1 MLLPTG
7 RANIDF
13 LEVIPIKYILKNIR
27 LFATKNTLVFILFL
41 VSLFVSVT
49 VLLAAYGIYTEYHEK
64 SDRDIQGTLGLYD
77 SQGNKLEESDLEY
90 LLFQQGFDKYYERPM
105 KFEECRGFFYDLGT
119 IFGDKLDYIDFTCLP
134 EHINEMEL
142 LNNVD
147 IEEGYVPF
155 ISIIS
160 AYKDDKVV
168 PSTVSADIVKLGRN
182 FTDKEFETNAK
193 VCIVGMEELQ
203 KHNHEYMDLTEENGT
218 YYVTTNGVKYEVVGY
233 LNPEAMCVVI
243 PPSVAPGNCYVGSGF
258 DIKLNDVPTA
268 EEYREFTEL
277 VSYYFADLITEVT
290 EMPVANI
297 DTEYFYNTN
306 IWISVIIALAA
317 AINLAVLYQYVLVS
331 RRKTLAIFR
340 LVGATKNRIRR
351 LYILET
357 TLISSVMFVISTVI
371 FNVAIKPFIIEV
383 YPYIENLYT
392 LKVYAIMFLIYMA
405 VTVVILN
412 IMIMRYV
419 SKAPVNLMK
428 EEN

>member
-1 MLLPTG
+1 M
-7 RANIDF
+7 
-13 LEVIPIKYILKNIR
+13 IPIKYTLKNIR

-77 SQGNKLEESDLEY
+77 SQGNKREESDIEY

-119 IFGDKLDYIDFTCLP
+119 ILGDKIDYIDFSCLP
-134 EHINEMEL
+134 ELIDLDEL
-142 LNNVD
+142 LENPSD
-147 IEEGYVPF
+147 DSYIPF
-155 ISIIS
+155 IDVIS
-160 AYKDDKVV
+160 GYEDGKIAPATAYANI
-168 PSTVSADIVKLGRN
+168 TVQSGRY
-182 FTDKEFETNAK
+182 FTEKEIDTKAK
-193 VCIVGMEELQ
+193 VCVVGLEEL
-203 KHNHEYMDLTEENGT
+203 KEHNHEYMDLTKENET
-218 YYVTTNGVKYEVVGY
+218 YYVTTNGVKYEVIGY
-233 LNPEAMCVVI
+233 YNPMSMSVSI
-243 PPSVAPGNCYVGSGF
+243 PPDVAPGNCYVGSGF

-277 VSYYFADLITEVT
+277 VSYYFADLITDVT
-290 EMPVANI
+290 EMPVANV

-357 TLISSVMFVISTVI
+357 TLISSVIFVISTVI

>member
-1 MLLPTG
+1 M
-7 RANIDF
+7 
-13 LEVIPIKYILKNIR
+13 IPIKYILKNIR

-119 IFGDKLDYIDFTCLP
+119 ILGDKIDYIDFTCMP
-134 EHINEMEL
+134 EVMNLFDTFNTTGYAPYISVVSSFKDGEL
-142 LNNVD
+142 AIPDNFNTVFS
-147 IEEGYVPF
+147 GRYF
-155 ISIIS
+155 SN
-160 AYKDDKVV
+160 DDFK
-168 PSTVSADIVKLGRN
+168 
-182 FTDKEFETNAK
+182 TNAK
-193 VCIVGMEELQ
+193 VCIVGFEELQ
-203 KHNHEYMDLTEENGT
+203 EHNHEYMDLTKENET
-218 YYVTTNGVKYEVVGY
+218 YYVTTNGVKYEVIGY
-233 LNPEAMCVVI
+233 HNPQAMAVTVT
-243 PPSVAPGNCYVGSGF
+243 PGAAPGNCYVGSGF

>member
-1 MLLPTG
+1 M
-7 RANIDF
+7 R
-13 LEVIPIKYILKNIR
+13 YILKNIK
-27 LFATKNTLVFILFL
+27 LFALKNTLVFILFL

-64 SDRDIQGTLGLYD
+64 ADRDIQGTEGLYD
-77 SQGNKLEESDLEY
+77 LEGNKREESDIEY
-90 LLFQQGFDKYYERPM
+90 LLFQQGLDKYYERPM

-119 IFGDKLDYIDFTCLP
+119 IFGDKIDYIDFSCLP
-134 EHINEMEL
+134 ELI
-142 LNNVD
+142 D
-147 IEEGYVPF
+147 IDDLYRKSTGQTYVPY
-155 ISIIS
+155 ISVTS
-160 AYKDDKVV
+160 GYKDGELAV
-168 PSTVSADIVKLGRN
+168 PDSFTTVYGGRY
-182 FTDKEFETNAK
+182 FTNEDYRIDAK
-193 VCIVGMEELQ
+193 VCIIGFEELQ

-218 YYVTTNGVKYEVVGY
+218 YYVMTNGVKYEVIGY
-233 LNPEAMCVVI
+233 HNPEAMAVTVT
-243 PPSVAPGNCYVGSGF
+243 PGAAPGDCYVGGSF
-258 DIKLNDVPTA
+258 DLKLKEVPTA
-268 EEYREFTEL
+268 DEYRKFTEL
-277 VSYYFADLITEVT
+277 VSYYFADLISDVT
-290 EMPVANI
+290 KMPTANI
-297 DTEYFYNTN
+297 DTQYFYNTN

-340 LVGATKNRIRR
+340 LVGGTKNRIRR
-351 LYILET
+351 LYIFET
-357 TLISSVMFVISTVI
+357 TLISSVMFVISAII
-371 FNVAIKPFIIEV
+371 FNTLIKPFIIKV

>member
-1 MLLPTG
+1 M
-7 RANIDF
+7 R
-13 LEVIPIKYILKNIR
+13 YILKNIK
-27 LFATKNTLVFILFL
+27 LFALKNTLVFILFL

-64 SDRDIQGTLGLYD
+64 ADRDIQGTEGLYD
-77 SQGNKLEESDLEY
+77 LEGNKREESDIEY
-90 LLFQQGFDKYYERPM
+90 LLFQQGLDKYYERPM

-119 IFGDKLDYIDFTCLP
+119 IFGDKIDYIDFSCLP
-134 EHINEMEL
+134 ELIDIDEL
-142 LNNVD
+142 YRKST
-147 IEEGYVPF
+147 GQTYVPY
-155 ISIIS
+155 ISVTS
-160 AYKDDKVV
+160 GYKDGELAV
-168 PSTVSADIVKLGRN
+168 PDSFTTVYGGRY
-182 FTDKEFETNAK
+182 FTNEDYRIDAK
-193 VCIVGMEELQ
+193 VCIIGFEELQ

-218 YYVTTNGVKYEVVGY
+218 YYVTTNGVKYEVIGY
-233 LNPEAMCVVI
+233 HNPEAMAVTVT
-243 PPSVAPGNCYVGSGF
+243 PGAAPGDCYVGESF
-258 DIKLNDVPTA
+258 DLKLKEVPTA
-268 EEYREFTEL
+268 DEYRKFTEL
-277 VSYYFADLITEVT
+277 VSYYFADLISDVT
-290 EMPVANI
+290 KMPTANI
-297 DTEYFYNTN
+297 DTQYFYNTN

-340 LVGATKNRIRR
+340 LVGGTKNRIRR

-357 TLISSVMFVISTVI
+357 TLISSVMFVISAII
-371 FNVAIKPFIIEV
+371 FNVAIKPFIIKV